1 MTISANEL
9 EAARA
14 RHIEVTEDT
23 LSVDLQDGRTI
34 AVPLAWYPR
43 LTHGTSKERKH
54 WRLIGQG
61 EGIHWPDLDEDVS
74 VVSLLAGRASRESQ
88 QSFQRWLDHRAKH
101 RKKPRS

>member
-1 MTISANEL
+1 MSISAHEI

-14 RHIEVTEDT
+14 RNIQVTEDT
-23 LSVDLQDGRTI
+23 LSVDLIDGRTI

-43 LTHGTSKERKH
+43 LSHGTMKERKH

-61 EGIHWPDLDEDVS
+61 QGIHWPDLDEDVS
-74 VVSLLAGRASRESQ
+74 VVNLLAGRVSRESQ
-88 QSFQRWLDHRAKH
+88 QSLQRWLEQRGSR